1 MLMLMVGVGLVVQSC
16 ASIPGPKATPEQIK
30 ALARSSLPARDA
42 TADTLAV
49 AELSYLHSNDET
61 GPRVIYIH
69 GTPGSAD
76 GWADFLVAPIA
87 NTESIAVDR
96 LGFGQSGPKDGS
108 GEPSFAAQA
117 EAIAPLLVERNG
129 RWPILVGHSLGGP
142 IAARLAAAYP
152 DRVSGLVIVAGSL
165 DPAQEK
171 PDLAQRIAT
180 TGLVRFFLPRM
191 LDNTMGELDAAKRE
205 TTLLKPMLDHIT
217 CPVIIIH
224 GENDELVPYAN
235 VAYMKSMLIRS
246 QRVEAVTL
254 EKQGHFV
261 PWQRPEAIREAID
274 RLLRPSAPP
283 PNAD

>member
-1 MLMLMVGVGLVVQSC
+1 MLVLLIGVGLVVQSC
-16 ASIPGPKATPEQIK
+16 SSIPGPKATPEQIH
-30 ALARSSLPARDA
+30 ALARSTLAAREA
-42 TADTLAV
+42 SPTTPAV
-49 AELSYLHSNDET
+49 AELSYLHAGDINA
-61 GPRVIYIH
+61 PRVIYIH

-76 GWADFLVAPIA
+76 GWADFLVAPFT

-108 GEPSFAAQA
+108 GEPSFSAQA
-117 EAIAPLLVERNG
+117 EAIAPLLIQRNG

-152 DRVSGLVIVAGSL
+152 DRVSGLIIVAGSL

-180 TGLVRFFLPRM
+180 TGLVRFFLPRT

-205 TTLLKPMLDHIT
+205 TALLKPMLDRIT

-224 GENDELVPYAN
+224 GENDELVPYEN
-235 VAYMKSMLIRS
+235 VAYVKSMLIRS
-246 QRVEAVTL
+246 QRVETVTL

-274 RLLRPSAPP
+274 RLLRSSAPP